1 MRILAAGLGILG
13 VGVLGSSAGYG
24 ERQTAEPP
32 RFQIEIHAA
41 SERGPRFTLTN
52 HSGKTLTAC
61 IIEISS
67 SVEERQRSGIGWD
80 ALVQG
85 IEPLAPGESTSMPL
99 GHVVGGTIPDKIE
112 ISAGVWSDGET
123 FGRTE
128 LVDRLLKTRNLR
140 ESEYDEAISFLR
152 GGIEQGWSR
161 DQFLAA
167 LSGEKAT
174 GPFYAIRSTLQAN
187 KNLDQKPQLVQR
199 VVQTLLESF
208 SQKREVL
215 RRAKP
220 QRSALASP

>member
-13 VGVLGSSAGYG
+13 VGVLGSLVGYS
-24 ERQTAEPP
+24 EPQTAEPP
-32 RFQIEIHAA
+32 RFQTEIQAA
-41 SERGPRFTLTN
+41 SEKGSTFTLTN

-61 IIEISS
+61 FIEISS
-67 SVEERQRSGIGWD
+67 SLERRQRSGIGWD

-99 GHVVGGTIPDKIE
+99 GHVVGGPIPDKVE
-112 ISAGVWSDGET
+112 ISAGVWADGET

-128 LVDRLLKTRNLR
+128 LVARLLKTRNLR
-140 ESEYDEAISFLR
+140 ESEYDEAISFLG

-167 LSGEKAT
+167 LSGKKPT
-174 GPFYAIRSTLQAN
+174 GPFYAIRSTLRAN

-199 VVQTLLESF
+199 VVQTLLESL

-215 RRAKP
+215 RQAKP